1 MSSKTTL
8 TWTGGMAFDAEANGH
23 HLTLDADAE
32 WGGKDLGPRPKPLL
46 LIALSGCSGMDVVSL
61 LQKMRVE
68 NYKFRVDVE
77 ADSTTEQPITYHTI
91 RADFRFWGE
100 NLPPEKVL
108 KAVRLSVE
116 RYCGV
121 HAMLSKAANIIV
133 KTYINDEEVTS

>member
-91 RADFRFWGE
+91 RAGFHFWGD
-100 NLPPEKVL
+100 NLPPEKIL
-108 KAVRLSVE
+108 KAVKLSME

-121 HAMLSKAANIIV
+121 HAMLAKAANIMV
-133 KTYINDEEVTS
+133 KTYINDEEVKE